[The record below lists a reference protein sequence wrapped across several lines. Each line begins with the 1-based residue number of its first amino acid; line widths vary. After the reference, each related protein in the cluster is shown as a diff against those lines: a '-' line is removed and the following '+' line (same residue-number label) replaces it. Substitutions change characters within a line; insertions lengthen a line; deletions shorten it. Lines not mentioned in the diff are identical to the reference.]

1 MTIRDDM
8 SSDLA
13 TSMAIWQRASVEGAF
28 EESMAALEAIV
39 SMLDSGDLT
48 LEQSV
53 DCFELGARLSNRCQR
68 LLEQAELRVEMVQ
81 RSLEVDP
88 TPEPPF

>member
-1 MTIRDDM
+1 M
-8 SSDLA
+8 STDLA
-13 TSMAIWQRASVEGAF
+13 TSLATWQTASADGSF

-39 SMLDSGDLT
+39 AVLDSGDLT
-48 LEQSV
+48 LDQSL

-81 RSLEVDP
+81 RTLEP
-88 TPEPPF
+88 EASPEPPF